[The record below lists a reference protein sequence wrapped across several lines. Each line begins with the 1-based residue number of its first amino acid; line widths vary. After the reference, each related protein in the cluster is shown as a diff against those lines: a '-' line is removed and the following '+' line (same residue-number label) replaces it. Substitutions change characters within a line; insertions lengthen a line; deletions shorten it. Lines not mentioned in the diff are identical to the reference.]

1 MKYINPILT
10 YPAQVL
16 GRVMKVFNLK
26 ISAMPP
32 PKPAMVMVLASNG
45 KTANCVNVK
54 I

>member
-1 MKYINPILT
+1 MKHVNPILT
-10 YPAQVL
+10 YPVQIF
-16 GRVMKVFNLK
+16 GRILKVFNLK

-32 PKPAMVMVLASNG
+32 PKPVLVLVLASNG

>member
-1 MKYINPILT
+1 MNYRNPILT
-10 YPAQVL
+10 YPVQIL
-16 GRVMKVFNLK
+16 DRIMKVFNLK

-32 PKPAMVMVLASNG
+32 PEPIPVRILASIG